1 MKKRVLSLL
10 CMALLCVIAFTV
22 PALAAEQT
30 VRYPISV
37 EEYTEGGVP
46 RIKKVYQLSLNEDPV
61 SIPTEDFERFGYV
74 YHLLDVTQ
82 RNDEGVDVKD
92 YLDTITQDSDTGE
105 LAVVLKRLDGQRE
118 ITTEDG
124 YSGLLV
130 LDHTSVKIAV
140 KGYETSTRSLSAHRT
155 YPNLSDA
162 DLSLVPKTVEENGKT
177 LTLGDVQWA
186 TSYQDDGTAHYTAT
200 ASYSGTSTNRYATG
214 YTVTANYV
222 GRVSKTGCD
231 MITYTAIFGGTEI
244 RPEPEPMPEPMPEA
258 DTEQNVEPE
267 TDADSALVLDVE
279 TPSEPQKRG
288 MAWIPV
294 TVVLVAAAG
303 GAGWYVW
310 KKRGGAFK
318 K

>member
-82 RNDEGVDVKD
+82 HNDEGVDVKD
-92 YLDTITQDSDTGE
+92 CLDTITQDSDTGE

-124 YSGLLV
+124 YSGLNSSDATHGSDGYSWQVKVVYPAASVEGQEGTVQLNLSSVVVQYELFHAKCLETDTYGIAQRYV
-130 LDHTSVKIAV
+130 LDADPHTPIPA
-140 KGYETSTRSLSAHRT
+140 
-155 YPNLSDA
+155 
-162 DLSLVPKTVEENGKT
+162 
-177 LTLGDVQWA
+177 
-186 TSYQDDGTAHYTAT
+186 
-200 ASYSGTSTNRYATG
+200 
-214 YTVTANYV
+214 
-222 GRVSKTGCD
+222 
-231 MITYTAIFGGTEI
+231 
-244 RPEPEPMPEPMPEA
+244 
-258 DTEQNVEPE
+258 
-267 TDADSALVLDVE
+267 SAL
-279 TPSEPQKRG
+279 G
-288 MAWIPV
+288 M
-294 TVVLVAAAG
+294 VAQESI
-303 GAGWYVW
+303 
-310 KKRGGAFK
+310 
-318 K
+318 